1 MGTTSPAFP
10 QDITGVL
17 GQFDS
22 SVPYNSGYQLLPR
35 SLTDF
40 GDPVSVDDENGIP
53 TVYSLNQN
61 FPNPFNPSTKIQ
73 FSIPENGM
81 VTLKVFDILG
91 REVMTLVNEELPA
104 SYKTV
109 EFDASQLTSELFYR
123 IQVIIYCCEKMI

>member
-1 MGTTSPAFP
+1 M
-10 QDITGVL
+10 
-17 GQFDS
+17 
-22 SVPYNSGYQLLPR
+22 PR

-109 EFDASQLTSELFYR
+109 EFDASQLTSGIYFYR
-123 IQVIIYCCEKMI
+123 IQVNNFTAVKKMILMK